1 LLLPGKLGG
10 KLESPLPSETVL
22 LESIGRT
29 GTKVGR
35 EEEERGPFRN
45 GKIFGLGGVTGWYVG
60 NDEPFDFN
68 C

>member
-1 LLLPGKLGG
+1 
-10 KLESPLPSETVL
+10 L